1 MTVLPMRGDPRRRED
16 HSAGAAPTR
25 PPRRHLTVAE
35 LCEELSIARSTFY
48 DWRAKKT
55 APRCMSLP
63 NGELRIRRVD
73 FDAWLDSRLEDLA

>member
-1 MTVLPMRGDPRRRED
+1 MTVLSMHGDPRQRED
-16 HSAGAAPTR
+16 HGVGAGLSRST
-25 PPRRHLTVAE
+25 RRHLTVAE

-55 APRCMSLP
+55 APRCMTLP

-73 FDAWLDSRLEDLA
+73 FDAWLDSRLEELA